1 VASGSGAGTATVN
14 FAWERGGGGGRVFDR
29 RVGAVLLQRCVRAA
43 EGVVVRS
50 AGRQKNKWAPT
61 PLATVEFQKRCSRW
75 LRISSDQAMN
85 VAEKLYQQGILSYP
99 RTETDVFPDTM
110 DLADLV
116 GKQTGN
122 PNAAIAGYATQ
133 LLQPNRMRTP
143 RSGGHDD
150 KAHPPIHPTAPPPAG
165 LQGVEKQVYEF
176 VARHFL
182 ACVSHDARGMQ
193 SEIILKVASETFR
206 AHGSMVTER
215 NYLDIYPWEKW
226 ANNTIPTFEQGQRV
240 VPSRL
245 WLEEG
250 ATRAPNLLTEADLI
264 AVMDSKGIG
273 TDATIAD
280 HIKTILDRRYAE
292 KDAAQ
297 FFRPTE
303 LGRALLDGYDRMD
316 QLHADLSD
324 PQMRAKMEAD
334 MVKICRGERTK
345 DAVVVEQRRI
355 LGDLFRRAQQGQ
367 QTLKSTVRQQ
377 FGARAAQDVSSW
389 RTVRRSFSKC
399 GACGAMMAL
408 KLNSADARKARALR
422 CDSCDTAHTVPG
434 GDNRLDP
441 FDHRCPICQFQV
453 GEPLS

>member
-1 VASGSGAGTATVN
+1 MASGSGAGTATVN
-14 FAWERGGGGGRVFDR
+14 FTWERGGGGGRVFDR
-29 RVGAVLLQRCVRAA
+29 RIGAVLLQRCVRAA

-182 ACVSHDARGMQ
+182 ACVSHD
-193 SEIILKVASETFR
+193 
-206 AHGSMVTER
+206 
-215 NYLDIYPWEKW
+215 
-226 ANNTIPTFEQGQRV
+226 
-240 VPSRL
+240 
-245 WLEEG
+245 
-250 ATRAPNLLTEADLI
+250 
-264 AVMDSKGIG
+264 
-273 TDATIAD
+273 
-280 HIKTILDRRYAE
+280 
-292 KDAAQ
+292 
-297 FFRPTE
+297 
-303 LGRALLDGYDRMD
+303 GR
-316 QLHADLSD
+316 
-324 PQMRAKMEAD
+324 E
-334 MVKICRGERTK
+334 
-345 DAVVVEQRRI
+345 
-355 LGDLFRRAQQGQ
+355 
-367 QTLKSTVRQQ
+367 
-377 FGARAAQDVSSW
+377 
-389 RTVRRSFSKC
+389 
-399 GACGAMMAL
+399 
-408 KLNSADARKARALR
+408 
-422 CDSCDTAHTVPG
+422 
-434 GDNRLDP
+434 
-441 FDHRCPICQFQV
+441 
-453 GEPLS
+453 